1 MTFPRNQTFPSPV
14 RISLDT
20 RVSKSL
26 RDRLFE
32 AVAAVLLL
40 LLFMVPAVCG

>member
-1 MTFPRNQTFPSPV
+1 MKFPSNRPFPSPV

-32 AVAAVLLL
+32 AVAVLLL
-40 LLFMVPAVCG
+40 VLLFMVPAVYG